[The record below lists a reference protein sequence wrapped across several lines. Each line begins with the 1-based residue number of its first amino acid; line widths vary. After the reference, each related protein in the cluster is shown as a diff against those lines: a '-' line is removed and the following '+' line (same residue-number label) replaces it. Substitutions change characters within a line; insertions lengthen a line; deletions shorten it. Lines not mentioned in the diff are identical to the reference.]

1 MSTNDEKPGAP
12 FIVRFYGNEA
22 ERDSNG
28 RSLDEI
34 LNFDDYDLEDHH
46 DFIQVIFPL
55 PERSPINPSAPIITK
70 AVRDAFLQQ
79 ELLRSNL
86 FRAFARM
93 ASFYAFD
100 VSGTKEAPTLQ
111 PKENFVKLARQTWL
125 TRMDHNH
132 LRITRVI
139 RCMRILGLET
149 AATNF
154 YDALRANEGGKVS
167 ERSLMYWERAVRRPL
182 HLPPDEPN
190 EDAMGVE
197 WLREDDAS

>member
-1 MSTNDEKPGAP
+1 MLQTP
-12 FIVRFYGNEA
+12 
-22 ERDSNG
+22 
-28 RSLDEI
+28 SL
-34 LNFDDYDLEDHH
+34 LEVLLKLT
-46 DFIQVIFPL
+46 ISQL

-93 ASFYAFD
+93 ASFYAFN
-100 VSGTKEAPTLQ
+100 VSGTKEEPTLQ
-111 PKENFVKLARQTWL
+111 PKESFVKLARQTWL

-132 LRITRVI
+132 LRITRII

-154 YDALRANEGGKVS
+154 YDALRKNEGGKVS
-167 ERSLMYWERAVRRPL
+167 ERSLMYWERAVKRPL
-182 HLPPDEPN
+182 HLPPDESN
-190 EDAMGVE
+190 ENAMGVE
-197 WLREDDAS
+197 WLRQDEAL

>member
-1 MSTNDEKPGAP
+1 MSTNDEKPRAP

-22 ERDSNG
+22 ERDGND
-28 RSLDEI
+28 RTLDEI
-34 LNFDDYDLEDHH
+34 LSFDDYDLEGHH

-55 PERSPINPSAPIITK
+55 PERSPINPGAPVITK

-100 VSGTKEAPTLQ
+100 VSGTKEDPTLE

-132 LRITRVI
+132 LRITRII
-139 RCMRILGLET
+139 RCMRILGLDT
-149 AATNF
+149 AAANF
-154 YDALRANEGGKVS
+154 YDALRENEGGKVS
-167 ERSLMYWERAVRRPL
+167 ERSLMYWDRAVRRPL
-182 HLPPDEPN
+182 HLSPDESN
-190 EDAMGVE
+190 QAAMGVE